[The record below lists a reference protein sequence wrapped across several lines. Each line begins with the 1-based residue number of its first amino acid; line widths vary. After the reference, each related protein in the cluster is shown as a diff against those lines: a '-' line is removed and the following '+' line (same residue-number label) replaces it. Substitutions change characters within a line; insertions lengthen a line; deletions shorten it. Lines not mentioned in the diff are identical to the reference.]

1 MAGDLI
7 TFAATV
13 GDELTVEA
21 EFHIDGIEII
31 EAFESKKKRPMPET
45 LEVLGSGRDQPLVTT
60 HLVKGRKGRDRDRD
74 SGDRRGRQDRRSRG
88 DRGDRGDRDRQDS
101 RREDDRLKAKRLR
114 PARTHRQAVIDSLP
128 EEQKPVAEKMVRDGI
143 SSVEQALRDQR
154 KKARDTAQAKKD
166 AAQKAAKAEKQAAE
180 DTVKAGPIAEKET
193 AKAETATTATT
204 ETATTEPTAAEEM
217 PEATAAETV
226 PEAPDDEATPTEATT
241 DDPEAPDDEATPTEA
256 TTDDPEAPDDEA
268 TAAEATPKAPDD
280 EAKPE
285 KTPKAETKP
294 ARRAAKEKK
303 PDSKPADDF
312 LTEAGKLLSRMRSA
326 EWRDRVEAALAGIDD
341 VDLRDLRSVVG
352 AAEAGATDDEAKAL
366 AEELRT
372 KLTERVDREHAEWL
386 AEVAATL
393 ADGRMVRALRL
404 SSRPPKAGV
413 PLPQDM
419 VTRLTEAAN
428 AALTSDTPSKRWT
441 TVLGAVAFSPVRRT
455 VQPQGVPENPDK
467 ELLAEVKKLSERVP
481 HIAAMF
487 GVEPTP
493 PPRRGRRGAGAPTAS
508 RR

>member
-60 HLVKGRKGRDRDRD
+60 HLVKGRKGRDRD

-88 DRGDRGDRDRQDS
+88 DRGDRGDRPGDRGDRDRQDS

-154 KKARDTAQAKKD
+154 KKARDAAQAKKD

-180 DTVKAGPIAEKET
+180 DATKAGPIAEKEA
-193 AKAETATTATT
+193 AKAEA
-204 ETATTEPTAAEEM
+204 ATTEPTAAEEM

-226 PEAPDDEATPTEATT
+226 PEAPDAEATPTEATT
-241 DDPEAPDDEATPTEA
+241 DDPKAPDA
-256 TTDDPEAPDDEA
+256 EA
-268 TAAEATPKAPDD
+268 TAAKATPKAPDA

-294 ARRAAKEKK
+294 ARQAAREKK

-366 AEELRT
+366 ADELRT